1 MLGRHLGGAIG
12 EAGQAELRRGAIGGA
27 LVAGDVLVKGALL
40 IIEGGVGLARAAGG
54 GGVLRAPGELVGD
67 FQPGLIRVHGDVRG
81 QGDVPAGIPHG
92 LLGCGAVLAV
102 NQLLDVLFLP
112 VGQGDGAAV
121 GCVLAVHHELLEGH
135 PVVDVEHE
143 GVVAP
148 GAVGG
153 VFGGHFHGVGV
164 AVLVGHIGNVHG
176 EGAALVFSV
185 DASALH
191 RTCGIVGDDQA
202 ELLAVAVEVCK
213 APGEGEG
220 VHFIGDV
227 QGAGPG
233 QLHHRGRGLDLDFGP
248 TGVGFASGIVRGGD
262 GDIVG
267 LAIGVG
273 NLVRGYQGGGLY
285 ILHAADHR
293 VQRLALGALFGPA
306 CALVEI
312 AGLIQREG
320 EDGFHAVQVFHPGGV
335 IPVLL
340 GEVAGP
346 QHGGGLAAPDR
357 CGAQGLRHR

>member
-1 MLGRHLGGAIG
+1 M
-12 EAGQAELRRGAIGGA
+12 
-27 LVAGDVLVKGALL
+27 
-40 IIEGGVGLARAAGG
+40 GLARAAGS

-102 NQLLDVLFLP
+102 DQPLDVLFLP

-121 GCVLAVHHELLEGH
+121 GCVFAVHHQLLEGR

-153 VFGGHFHGVGV
+153 VFGGHLHGVGV
-164 AVLVGHIGNVHG
+164 AVLVAHIGNVHG

-202 ELLAVAVEVCK
+202 ELPAVAVEVCK

-220 VHFIGDV
+220 AHFIGDV

-248 TGVGFASGIVRGGD
+248 TGVGFARGVVRGGD
-262 GDIVG
+262 GDVVG
-267 LAIGVG
+267 LAIYVG
-273 NLVRGYQGGGLY
+273 NHARGYQGGGLY

-312 AGLIQREG
+312 AGLIQLPARG
-320 EDGFHAVQVFHPGGV
+320 RFP
-335 IPVLL
+335 PRW
-340 GEVAGP
+340 P
-346 QHGGGLAAPDR
+346 S
-357 CGAQGLRHR
+357 

>member
-1 MLGRHLGGAIG
+1 M
-12 EAGQAELRRGAIGGA
+12 
-27 LVAGDVLVKGALL
+27 
-40 IIEGGVGLARAAGG
+40 GLARAAGG

-92 LLGCGAVLAV
+92 LLGCCAVLAV
-102 NQLLDVLFLP
+102 NQPLDIGLFP

-153 VFGGHFHGVGV
+153 VFGGHLHGVGV
-164 AVLVGHIGNVHG
+164 AVAVGHISNVHG
-176 EGAALVFSV
+176 EGAALVPSV
-185 DASALH
+185 DVSALH
-191 RTCGIVGDDQA
+191 RACGVVGDDQA

-233 QLHHRGRGLDLDFGP
+233 QLHHRWRGLDLDFGP
-248 TGVGFASGIVRGGD
+248 TGVGFAGGVVRGGD

-273 NLVRGYQGGGLY
+273 NLVRGYQGRGLY

-306 CALVEI
+306 CALVEL
-312 AGLIQREG
+312 AGVIQREG
-320 EDGFHAVQVFHPGGV
+320 KGGFHAVGFFHPGGV